1 MFELLLMIIGSYAM
15 AAMLVHLVFW
25 MGRRRRQVS
34 KQFIFIA
41 NHNENNMEWYLRSL
55 MRFSRWMG
63 RDVRLTLI
71 DRGVTDEMRGIVD
84 RWKRA
89 GHALH
94 VQKYEVSGEDCAMS
108 QRKRS
113 YNEEDKAFHMMWML
127 QSEGIVTEVD
137 HAVIVDLQNPA
148 DLSKMP
154 F

>member
-1 MFELLLMIIGSYAM
+1 MFELLLMIIGCYAM
-15 AAMLVHLVFW
+15 AAVLVHLAFW
-25 MGRRRRQVS
+25 VGRRRRQVS
-34 KQFIFIA
+34 KQFVFIA

-55 MRFSRWMG
+55 KGFSRWMG

-71 DRGVTDEMRGIVD
+71 DRGVSDETRGIVD

-89 GHALH
+89 GHTVH
-94 VQKYEVSGEDCAMS
+94 VQRYEAARGDYAMPHG
-108 QRKRS
+108 KRS
-113 YNEEDKAFHMMWML
+113 HDGEDKAFHMMWML
-127 QSEGIVTEVD
+127 QAEGIVTEAD